1 MTTAVSQHNP
11 ATRRSPSLSSAA
23 GVGVFAI
30 VVVAGL
36 ALQHHTPGQVSPA
49 VSDPP
54 VVSYPGSA
62 VFDNQSAS
70 SDPHVVSYPGSA
82 VFDNQPAAT
91 WWRHH
96 NDLKR
101 GR

>member
-11 ATRRSPSLSSAA
+11 ATRRSPPLSSAA

-36 ALQHHTPGQVSPA
+36 ALQHHNPGQVSPA

-62 VFDNQSAS
+62 VFDNQTAS
-70 SDPHVVSYPGSA
+70 RIRTLSPIPRYSTTSRP
-82 VFDNQPAAT
+82 
-91 WWRHH
+91 
-96 NDLKR
+96 LR
-101 GR
+101 GGGITTT

>member
-36 ALQHHTPGQVSPA
+36 ALQHHTPGQAGSV
-49 VSDPP
+49 
-54 VVSYPGSA
+54 GSA
-62 VFDNQSAS
+62 RCLLPRLCRIRQPAS
-70 SDPHVVSYPGSA
+70 HAGSA
-82 VFDNQPAAT
+82 RCLIPRLCGIRQPA
-91 WWRHH
+91 
-96 NDLKR
+96 
-101 GR
+101 GRSVVEASQRPEGPGR